1 MFGGLGLG
9 PFKKEKPFQTFQ
21 GYGGGA
27 GGAGMAGA
35 GQSPITATGG
45 TKMTDGDYT
54 FHVWGSNAPGSQA
67 FWVSDGGPWNIDILV
82 CGGGGGGAGKGGG
95 GGGGGAVIHLME
107 YVIDGAPVGT
117 YPITR
122 GQSGTGGPTNQG
134 GTGGQTSVFGNST
147 PTPLS
152 AVGGG
157 GGGGSSDNGDPGGSG
172 GGGGRGDSN

>member
-54 FHVWGSNAPGSQA
+54 FHVWGSNAPASQA
-67 FWVSDGGPWNIDILV
+67 FSVSS
-82 CGGGGGGAGKGGG
+82 
-95 GGGGGAVIHLME
+95 
-107 YVIDGAPVGT
+107 
-117 YPITR
+117 ITI
-122 GQSGTGGPTNQG
+122 SIK
-134 GTGGQTSVFGNST
+134 SEIS
-147 PTPLS
+147 PLLKF
-152 AVGGG
+152 VVL
-157 GGGGSSDNGDPGGSG
+157 DFKYFFNK
-172 GGGGRGDSN
+172 